1 MAWERKAQEVGRRL
15 VAIERDHAPA
25 VFASSLGLEDMVLT
39 DLIMKHAPGIG
50 ILTLDT
56 GRLPEETYRLMDQV
70 AGRYGV
76 RMAVYF
82 PDTGAVEGFTRH
94 HGLNAF
100 YESVPLR
107 RECCRIRK
115 VEPLGR
121 ALAAKKAWITGLRR
135 EQAAT
140 RQEVAFSEFDSD
152 HGLSKF
158 NPLADWTLAD
168 VWGYIRAFDVP
179 YNTLHDRDY
188 PSIGCAPCTRAVAP
202 GEDLRAGRWWW
213 ESGETKE
220 CGCHAREEEPL
231 AERHGTA

>member
-1 MAWERKAQEVGRRL
+1 MVWERKAQEVGRRL

-82 PDTGAVEGFTRH
+82 PDTAAVEGFTRR

-100 YESVPLR
+100 YERVALR

-140 RQEVAFSEFDSD
+140 RHEVAFSEFDGD

-220 CGCHAREEEPL
+220 CGCHAREEGPL
-231 AERHGTA
+231 AERNGTV

>member
-1 MAWERKAQEVGRRL
+1 MVWERKAQEVGRRL

-25 VFASSLGLEDMVLT
+25 VFANSLGLEDMVLT
-39 DLIMKHAPGIG
+39 DLIMQHAPGIG
-50 ILTLDT
+50 MFTLDT

-82 PDTGAVEGFTRH
+82 PDTGAVEGFTRR
-94 HGLNAF
+94 HGVNAF

-140 RQEVAFSEFDSD
+140 RQEVTFSEFDSD

-188 PSIGCAPCTRAVAP
+188 PSLGCAPCTRAVAP

-220 CGCHAREEEPL
+220 CGCHAREEQAV
-231 AERHGTA
+231 AEEHEVS